1 MLILTRKAEQGIV
14 IDRVTTVR
22 ILSIDGDRVKIG
34 IDAPMS
40 INVLREELLE
50 QVAGQNREA
59 AHPAGGRDAVEQL
72 RALRRN
78 GSSAARPEGN
88 GAGDNAQRKPPTPLE
103 RAAAPDEGEAPVIEP
118 TDAAEPPGAA
128 PTS

>member
-34 IDAPMS
+34 IDAPTS
-40 INVLREELLE
+40 ITVLREELLE

-59 AHPAGGRDAVEQL
+59 ARPAANRAAVERL
-72 RALRRN
+72 RALRPDQPMPPRPN
-78 GSSAARPEGN
+78 GANGRPHDDSAA
-88 GAGDNAQRKPPTPLE
+88 
-103 RAAAPDEGEAPVIEP
+103 EADDRV
-118 TDAAEPPGAA
+118 TRSDG
-128 PTS
+128 

>member
-40 INVLREELLE
+40 ISVLREELLE

-59 AHPAGGRDAVEQL
+59 ARPGTTNPRVVQQL
-72 RALRRN
+72 KAFNRQ
-78 GSSAARPEGN
+78 RPGADEN
-88 GAGDNAQRKPPTPLE
+88 GAQPNGQQQ
-103 RAAAPDEGEAPVIEP
+103 
-118 TDAAEPPGAA
+118 EPPSPQA
-128 PTS
+128 

>member
-34 IDAPMS
+34 IDAPTS
-40 INVLREELLE
+40 IAVLREELLT

-59 AHPAGGRDAVEQL
+59 ARPSGGAPQLAKQIRALARRRPPEGEDPEAPRDAAS
-72 RALRRN
+72 R
-78 GSSAARPEGN
+78 
-88 GAGDNAQRKPPTPLE
+88 
-103 RAAAPDEGEAPVIEP
+103 
-118 TDAAEPPGAA
+118 
-128 PTS
+128 

>member
-40 INVLREELLE
+40 IAVLREELLE

-59 AHPAGGRDAVEQL
+59 ARPAASRSAVERL
-72 RALRRN
+72 RALR
-78 GSSAARPEGN
+78 P
-88 GAGDNAQRKPPTPLE
+88 DPPTPPTANGSRGHNGARTEGGDEADE
-103 RAAAPDEGEAPVIEP
+103 RATRSDR
-118 TDAAEPPGAA
+118 
-128 PTS
+128 

>member
-34 IDAPMS
+34 IDAPTS
-40 INVLREELLE
+40 ITVLREELLE

-59 AHPAGGRDAVEQL
+59 AARPAASRSAVDRL
-72 RALRRN
+72 RALRPEAPAPARPN
-78 GSSAARPEGN
+78 GNGHNGGPANGATDRADEPSARPE
-88 GAGDNAQRKPPTPLE
+88 R
-103 RAAAPDEGEAPVIEP
+103 
-118 TDAAEPPGAA
+118 
-128 PTS
+128 

>member
-1 MLILTRKAEQGIV
+1 VLILTRKAEQGIV

-40 INVLREELLE
+40 IPVLREELLE

-59 AHPAGGRDAVEQL
+59 AQPPAGRDAVEQL
-72 RALRRN
+72 RALRRQDRRARGAEHN
-78 GSSAARPEGN
+78 GGPT
-88 GAGDNAQRKPPTPLE
+88 GAPQEPAESPS
-103 RAAAPDEGEAPVIEP
+103 PDPSP
-118 TDAAEPPGAA
+118 
-128 PTS
+128 